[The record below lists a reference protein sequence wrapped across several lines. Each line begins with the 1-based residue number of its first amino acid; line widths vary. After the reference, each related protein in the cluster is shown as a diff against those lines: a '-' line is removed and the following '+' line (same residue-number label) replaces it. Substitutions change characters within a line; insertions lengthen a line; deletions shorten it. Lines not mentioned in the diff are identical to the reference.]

1 MSQPPFKLAV
11 EDLGKDYPG
20 TVALD
25 GVSVGFAP
33 GEVHALI
40 GKNGAGKST
49 LVKILAGSVAPSR
62 GRILCDGAPVALR
75 SPQDAFDYG
84 IAMVYQELSLV
95 PGLTVAENILLG
107 RTPKRRRLIDWAA
120 TYARAEEVLGRLGVS
135 IDVRV
140 RTGDLGVAQQQI
152 VEIAK
157 AMSFDPAVLILDE
170 PTSALATHETAQLF
184 RVVKGLT
191 AAGVAIIYISHR
203 LQELHSIADR
213 VTVLRDGHHIGTVA
227 MRETSIAEIVQM
239 MFGEVAQRERP
250 DDLQPGATPVLE
262 VQGLSRGD
270 AFTDVSFEL
279 YEGEILGIAG
289 MLGAGRTELLRA
301 LFGADA
307 CDRGQI
313 LIQGQPVATPTPPK
327 MKAQGLAFT
336 PENRKEEALIQAHSI
351 RANMCLASMG
361 RIARRGY
368 ITRVEEQAVVD
379 ALVNQLEI
387 KVADTEAPVSALSG
401 GNQQKV
407 VLGNWLGNRPR
418 VILFD
423 EPTRGVDVQAKQQ
436 IFEAMWDLS
445 RQGIASLFVSTELEE
460 LVEVCHRILIMREG
474 RIEGQVRPGEISA
487 DELALRCMGA
497 GRNA

>member
-1 MSQPPFKLAV
+1 MSSFKLAV
-11 EDLGKDYPG
+11 EGLGKDYPG

-25 GVSVGFAP
+25 EVSVRFAP

-49 LVKILAGSVAPSR
+49 LVKILAGSVTPSR
-62 GRILCDGAPVALR
+62 GRILYDGVPVALR

-107 RTPKRRRLIDWAA
+107 RTPKRRGLIDWAA
-120 TYARAEEVLGRLGVS
+120 TYTRAENVLARLGVA

-170 PTSALATHETAQLF
+170 PTSALATHETEQLF
-184 RVVKGLT
+184 RVVKGLA

-239 MFGEVAQRERP
+239 MFGEVAQQERP

-262 VQGLSRGD
+262 VQGLSRGR
-270 AFTDVSFEL
+270 L
-279 YEGEILGIAG
+279 YRCE
-289 MLGAGRTELLRA
+289 LRA
-301 LFGADA
+301 LRGRNPRHCRDA
-307 CDRGQI
+307 GRG
-313 LIQGQPVATPTPPK
+313 PHRTA
-327 MKAQGLAFT
+327 
-336 PENRKEEALIQAHSI
+336 
-351 RANMCLASMG
+351 
-361 RIARRGY
+361 ARPLR
-368 ITRVEEQAVVD
+368 RRR
-379 ALVNQLEI
+379 L
-387 KVADTEAPVSALSG
+387 
-401 GNQQKV
+401 
-407 VLGNWLGNRPR
+407 RPR
-418 VILFD
+418 
-423 EPTRGVDVQAKQQ
+423 A
-436 IFEAMWDLS
+436 DLDS
-445 RQGIASLFVSTELEE
+445 RPARSNTNPSQNE
-460 LVEVCHRILIMREG
+460 
-474 RIEGQVRPGEISA
+474 
-487 DELALRCMGA
+487 GA
-497 GRNA
+497 GLGLYP

>member
-1 MSQPPFKLAV
+1 MSHPPFKLAV
-11 EDLGKDYPG
+11 ANLGKDYPG
-20 TVALD
+20 TIALD
-25 GVSVGFAP
+25 RVSVGFAP

-62 GRILCDGAPVALR
+62 GRVLCDGVPVALR
-75 SPQDAFDYG
+75 SPQDAFGYG

-95 PGLTVAENILLG
+95 RGLTVAENILLG
-107 RTPKRRRLIDWAA
+107 RTPKRCGLIDWAA
-120 TYARAEEVLGRLGVS
+120 TYARAAEVLARLGVA
-135 IDVRV
+135 IDVRG

-170 PTSALATHETAQLF
+170 PTSALATHETEQLF
-184 RVVKGLT
+184 RLVKGLA

-203 LQELHSIADR
+203 LQELPAIADR

-227 MRETSIAEIVQM
+227 MRDTSIAAIVQM

-250 DDLQPGATPVLE
+250 DDLQPGTTPVLA
-262 VQGLSRGD
+262 VQGLSRAD
-270 AFTDVSFEL
+270 AFTDVSFAL

-289 MLGAGRTELLRA
+289 MLGAGRTELLRT
-301 LFGADA
+301 LFGADPG
-307 CDRGQI
+307 DRGQI
-313 LIQGQPVATPTPPK
+313 WIQGQRLAAPTPPK

-368 ITRVEEQAVVD
+368 ITRVGEQAVVD
-379 ALVNQLEI
+379 ALVAQLGI
-387 KVADTEAPVSALSG
+387 KVADTEAPVAVLSG

-423 EPTRGVDVQAKQQ
+423 EPTRGIDIQAKQQ
-436 IFEAMWDLS
+436 LFAAIWDLS

-474 RIEGQVRPGEISA
+474 RIEGQVRPGEINA

-497 GRNA
+497 ARHA